1 MKREEKKTLLTGG
14 RFAENVIK
22 VIVFFLVGGAVL
34 AGNFFLENRLADG
47 EGFVSDVFTVFDYES
62 ENVIPSNGVIRFA
75 DEDEYGFANLSVV
88 QSSNEENEYV
98 FNIVSG
104 KIWGD
109 FTISNSKVNI
119 VAGSVVVIPG
129 GASFDL
135 EFDGEK
141 IGLSVFDG
149 DVYVGFL
156 GEGIVVEEYLDQYSS
171 VFMNKIL
178 VPRDTQVS
186 IPLKKI
192 APKLESLL
200 YLKLVKEFKYSA
212 IPSSE
217 KTSTWVE
224 ENQKKDSQ
232 YHESIEQ
239 NLISEIIFKGSS
251 AVDSLMNDFV
261 FWAEENLTFVPE
273 KKYEIVFSHLFE
285 FLDDAI
291 FYANEGDEIASNSSW
306 DDFNGY
312 LASLPVSVSG
322 SDDFFNR
329 YDSYIDVFEVF
340 SPTDIQYF
348 ILEKLLE
355 KKLLSGRD
363 VYEVLGVF
371 WLDVYEALNSGSVAG
386 EEALNKYYGYLDN
399 FVIGDRSDLEF
410 HKDYITYQNQ
420 LFDNLFLR
428 YSVFY
433 RDGYFAMKNVL
444 EQELLAVFE
453 DDEELSQELISNKID
468 FLKRLKKFFLDGE
481 IEVTEAKQILSRL
494 VEEVDE
500 LMPLDDLDVAVI
512 ELFET
517 RLDDIGDFW
526 GYLNSPEYHVS
537 KTYGTTHEERYESY
551 LEEKDKIWDFIN
563 IQEDVLGETV
573 AEVTVADVVAEIEA
587 VFFANPDVSEVE
599 VGEILAVDERY
610 INVQGVVGGYP
621 FDAVFDRDKDL
632 LNDVYTYNELV
643 SDRPVKIDNLL
654 ALLQER
660 FADLAEVDF
669 GEEEEFT
676 IESVAERAA
685 RLFIAELIAGYGFV
699 VEMDDVSVVDELN
712 AIYRVEE
719 IYKDENEDVVMTF
732 DFVMNGEKAINLF
745 LVVKGDPFVLD
756 GEYTLDEL
764 ASVASAE
771 EDFLVED
778 VEEEGGVLR

>member
-1 MKREEKKTLLTGG
+1 
-14 RFAENVIK
+14 
-22 VIVFFLVGGAVL
+22 
-34 AGNFFLENRLADG
+34 
-47 EGFVSDVFTVFDYES
+47 
-62 ENVIPSNGVIRFA
+62 
-75 DEDEYGFANLSVV
+75 
-88 QSSNEENEYV
+88 
-98 FNIVSG
+98 
-104 KIWGD
+104 
-109 FTISNSKVNI
+109 
-119 VAGSVVVIPG
+119 
-129 GASFDL
+129 
-135 EFDGEK
+135 
-141 IGLSVFDG
+141 
-149 DVYVGFL
+149 
-156 GEGIVVEEYLDQYSS
+156 
-171 VFMNKIL
+171 
-178 VPRDTQVS
+178 
-186 IPLKKI
+186 
-192 APKLESLL
+192 
-200 YLKLVKEFKYSA
+200 
-212 IPSSE
+212 
-217 KTSTWVE
+217 
-224 ENQKKDSQ
+224 
-232 YHESIEQ
+232 
-239 NLISEIIFKGSS
+239 
-251 AVDSLMNDFV
+251 MNDFV

-306 DDFNGY
+306 DEFNGY
-312 LASLPVSVSG
+312 LVSLPVSVSG

-340 SPTDIQYF
+340 SPTDSQYF
-348 ILEKLLE
+348 VLEKLLE

-363 VYEVLGVF
+363 VYEVLDVF
-371 WLDVYEALNSGSVAG
+371 WLDVYEGLNSGSVAG

-410 HKDYITYQNQ
+410 YKDYITYQNQ

-481 IEVTEAKQILSRL
+481 IDVAEAKQILSRL

-526 GYLNSPEYHVS
+526 GYLSSPEYHIS
-537 KTYGTTHEERYESY
+537 KTYGATHEERYESY

-563 IQEDVLGETV
+563 IQEDVLGETI

-587 VFFANPDVSEVE
+587 AFFTNTDISEVG
-599 VGEILAVDERY
+599 VGEVLAVDERY

-621 FDAVFDRDKDL
+621 FDAVYDRDKGF

-654 ALLQER
+654 VLLQER

-745 LVVKGDPFVLD
+745 LVVEGDPFVLD
-756 GEYTLDEL
+756 GEYTLEEL

-778 VEEEGGVLR
+778 VDEEGGVLR

>member
-1 MKREEKKTLLTGG
+1 MKREEKKTLLTGEG
-14 RFAENVIK
+14 FAGNIIK
-22 VIVFFLVGGAVL
+22 VMVFFLVGGIAL

-47 EGFVSDVFTVFDYES
+47 EGLMSDVFTAFDYEL
-62 ENVIPSNGVIRFA
+62 ENMIPSNGVIRFA
-75 DEDEYGFANLSVV
+75 DEDEYGFANLAVV
-88 QSSNEENEYV
+88 EFSNEDNEYV
-98 FNIVSG
+98 LNLGSG

-109 FTISNSKVNI
+109 FTVSNAKVNI
-119 VAGSVVVIPG
+119 VAGRVVIIPG

-156 GEGIVVEEYLDQYSS
+156 GEGIVAEEYLDQYSS

-192 APKLESLL
+192 GPKLESLL

-212 IPSSE
+212 IPSSK

-224 ENQKKDSQ
+224 ENQKKDSR
-232 YHESIEQ
+232 YHEFLEQ
-239 NLISEIIFKGSS
+239 NLVSEIIFKGSS
-251 AVDSLMNDFV
+251 TADSLMNDFV

-273 KKYEIVFSHLFE
+273 KKYEIIFSHLFE

-291 FYANEGDEIASNSSW
+291 FYVNEGDETASNSSW
-306 DDFNGY
+306 DDFSGY
-312 LASLPVSVSG
+312 LVSLPVSISG

-329 YDSYIDVFEVF
+329 YNSYIDALEVF
-340 SPTDIQYF
+340 SPADNQYF
-348 ILEKLLE
+348 VLEKLLE
-355 KKLLSGRD
+355 KKLLSGWD
-363 VYEVLGVF
+363 VYEVLDAF
-371 WLDVYEALNSGSVAG
+371 WLDVYEGLNSGSVAG

-399 FVIGDRSDLEF
+399 FIIGDRSDLEF
-410 HKDYITYQNQ
+410 YKNYITYQNQ

-453 DDEELSQELISNKID
+453 DDEELSRELISNKID
-468 FLKRLKKFFLDGE
+468 FLKRLRKFFLDGE
-481 IEVTEAKQILSRL
+481 IEVAEAKQILSRL
-494 VEEVDE
+494 VEEIDE
-500 LMPLDDLDVAVI
+500 LMPLDGSDVAVI

-526 GYLNSPEYHVS
+526 GYLNSPEYHIS
-537 KTYGTTHEERYESY
+537 KTYGATHEERYESY
-551 LEEKDKIWDFIN
+551 LDEKDKIWDFIN

-573 AEVTVADVVAEIEA
+573 VEVTVADVVAEIEA
-587 VFFANPDVSEVE
+587 VFFASADISEVE
-599 VGEILAVDERY
+599 VGEIEAVDERY

-621 FDAVFDRDKDL
+621 FDAVYDRDKDL
-632 LNDVYTYNELV
+632 LNDVYTYNELI
-643 SDRPVKIDNLL
+643 SDRPVKIGNLL

-660 FADLAEVDF
+660 FADLADVDF

-685 RLFIAELIAGYGFV
+685 RLFIAELIAGHGFV
-699 VEMDDVSVVDELN
+699 IEMDDVSVVDELN

-719 IYKDENEDVVMTF
+719 IYGDGNEDIVMTF

-756 GEYTLDEL
+756 GEYTLEEL
-764 ASVASAE
+764 ASIASAE
-771 EDFLVED
+771 EDFLADDLED
-778 VEEEGGVLR
+778 EDGVLR